1 MAVPTPRSRDLL
13 SARAVLRVVVIVVL
27 SAFVLYLLYRL
38 RRPISWVLAAAFI
51 AVCAAVPINR
61 LSRRMPHGAAVA
73 LVYFGIVLTPLA
85 VGAILVPPLV
95 NQGVK
100 LVNQA
105 PGYVQD
111 LQVTVRDNERLDD
124 LDRKYDLTGKLESA
138 AEDLI
143 RRVGRATGA
152 LVKIGAGLLSS
163 LFALITILILSIFLV
178 SRGPVWV
185 ERAVASRPPDQAAA
199 LRSALRRIADAV
211 SAYVGGAI
219 AQAAVAGVIAF
230 IVLSLLGVPAP
241 LALALVIAIL
251 DLIPLVGAT
260 LGAAIVTI
268 VTLFHDFPTDTII
281 WVVFAIAYQ
290 QFENYVVQPRIQS
303 RAVDLDPFIIVVAA
317 LFGGTLL
324 GIVGALVAIPTAAAI
339 QIAIREWLAYRRE
352 PVPASPSAG
361 S

>member
-1 MAVPTPRSRDLL
+1 VAVPSAPARDLP

-27 SAFVLYLLYRL
+27 SAFAFYLLYRL

-51 AVCAAVPINR
+51 AVCAAVPIKR

-73 LVYFGIVLTPLA
+73 LVYLGIVLTPIA
-85 VGAILVPPLV
+85 VGAIFVPPVVDQGVRLV
-95 NQGVK
+95 NEG
-100 LVNQA
+100 

-111 LQVTVRDNERLDD
+111 LQKTVRDNQGLRD
-124 LDRKYDLTGKLESA
+124 LDRKYDLTGKLQNA
-138 AEDLI
+138 TEDLI
-143 RRVGRATGA
+143 RKVGRATGA

-185 ERAVASRPPDQAAA
+185 ERAVASRPSHQAAA
-199 LRSALRRIADAV
+199 LRRALGRIADAV
-211 SAYVGGAI
+211 SAYVAGAL

-230 IVLSLLGVPAP
+230 IVISILGLPSP

-260 LGAAIVTI
+260 LGAVIVTL
-268 VTLFHDFPTDTII
+268 VTLFHDFPTDTVI

-303 RAVDLDPFIIVVAA
+303 HAVDLDPFVIVVAA

-324 GIVGALVAIPTAAAI
+324 GVVGALVAIPTAAAI
-339 QIAIREWLAYRRE
+339 QIAIREWLAYRRG
-352 PVPASPSAG
+352 VTMRAS
-361 S
+361 